1 MKKRIAFMTN
11 SFDRGGAERVLS
23 RIIPMLTES
32 YEVYLI
38 LIDGSKIEYECP
50 VEIIK
55 MGGTEKKNRILY
67 LMDQIVAMKK
77 LKKIVS
83 EYQIKCVISFVDVP
97 NLLNL
102 MVKINCKKI
111 ISVRSAAAG
120 VHGADRA
127 KRYLCKKLVY
137 KADAVISVSSML
149 RHEIVTK
156 WNVGNAEVVTIENP
170 YDIKEINSLAE
181 ERMDETAIE
190 FYAEHR
196 VIVTLGRLEKEKGY
210 TYLLDS
216 FYSLL
221 LRQKDAG
228 LVIVGE
234 GGERELIEKKIKR
247 LGIEKSVMLCGMK
260 KNPYPYLRNSQ
271 IFVLSS
277 ITEGFPNALVEAMC
291 LGIPVVAC
299 DCRTGPREILYQE
312 LDVDAVVKKIEM
324 ADYGILVPD
333 FTPRNKVDMKE
344 KLVFLADAIKMLL
357 ENDELR
363 RHYEVKAMER
373 AQCYTFERCIEKYKE
388 VIG

>member
-11 SFDRGGAERVLS
+11 SFARGGAERVLS

-38 LIDGSKIEYECP
+38 LIDGSKVEYECP
-50 VEIIK
+50 VKIIK

-102 MVKINCKKI
+102 MVKIDCKKI

-120 VHGADRA
+120 VQGTDRV

-156 WNVGNAEVVTIENP
+156 WNVGNAKVVTIENP
-170 YDIKEINSLAE
+170 YDIKEINSLAK

-190 FYAEHR
+190 FYAAHR

-271 IFVLSS
+271 IFILSS

-299 DCRTGPREILYQE
+299 DCKTGPREILYQAS
-312 LDVDAVVKKIEM
+312 DVNVTVKGMER

-333 FTPRNKVDMKE
+333 LAPQNNMGIE
-344 KLVFLADAIKMLL
+344 KRLMFLTEAIELLL
-357 ENDELR
+357 ENHELR
-363 RHYEVKAMER
+363 QEYGVKALER
-373 AQCYTFERCIEKYKE
+373 ARYYTFERCIEKYKE